1 MFRWR
6 RDALVALCIRLR
18 VNAQSSATR
27 LFLTRYVMRALSCAI
42 LTAVLFAQPAC
53 RKNAASSPSA
63 SSHATYSYEIVNA
76 WPHDPQAFTQGLVYL
91 DGQLLES
98 TGLNGR
104 SSLRRI
110 ELATGRVLKKINLP
124 AEYFGEGMTIL
135 RDRIYQLTW
144 QHQKGFVYDLATL
157 SPVREFTYT
166 GEGWGLTTDGSALIL
181 SDGTPTLRFLD
192 PETSAVLRTV
202 SVTIDGRPLPQ
213 LNELEFVDGE
223 IFANIWQT
231 HTIVRID
238 PATGRVT
245 GTIDLT
251 GILPPQE
258 RRPDTDV
265 LNGIAYDPATK
276 RLFVTGKNWP
286 RLFEVKLRRK

>member
-1 MFRWR
+1 MPGCDDTSRVNAHSSNARSNPFRLFR
-6 RDALVALCIRLR
+6 QTLSRALLVALL
-18 VNAQSSATR
+18 VGAT
-27 LFLTRYVMRALSCAI
+27 ACGKS
-42 LTAVLFAQPAC
+42 TA
-53 RKNAASSPSA
+53 RSTNT
-63 SSHATYSYEIVNA
+63 HAEYTYEVVNA

-104 SSLRRI
+104 SSLRRV
-110 ELATGRVLKKINLP
+110 ELETGRVLKKVNLP
-124 AEYFGEGMTIL
+124 SEYFGEGLAVL

-144 QHQKGFVYDLATL
+144 QHQRGFVYDLATL
-157 SPVREFTYT
+157 SPLREFTYS
-166 GEGWGLTTDGSALIL
+166 GEGWGLTTDGRALIL
-181 SDGTPTLRFLD
+181 SDGSPTLRFLD
-192 PETSAVLRTV
+192 PETSQVLHTLT
-202 SVTIDGRPLPQ
+202 VTIDGRPLPQ
-213 LNELEFVDGE
+213 LNELEFIDGE

-251 GILPPQE
+251 GILPAQE
-258 RRPDTDV
+258 RHRDTDV

-286 RLFEVKLRRK
+286 RLFEIKLLPKTR

>member
-1 MFRWR
+1 VNAHSLAAPLTPFRLGR
-6 RDALVALCIRLR
+6 RALARVLFVALLLG
-18 VNAQSSATR
+18 ASACDR
-27 LFLTRYVMRALSCAI
+27 SAARA
-42 LTAVLFAQPAC
+42 T
-53 RKNAASSPSA
+53 NT
-63 SSHATYSYEIVNA
+63 HAEYSYRVINA

-98 TGLNGR
+98 TGFNGR
-104 SSLRRI
+104 SSLRRV
-110 ELATGRVLKKINLP
+110 ELETGRVLKKVSLP
-124 AEYFGEGMTIL
+124 AEYFGEGMTVL
-135 RDRIYQLTW
+135 RDRVYQLTW

-157 SPVREFTYT
+157 SPLREFTYT
-166 GEGWGLTTDGSALIL
+166 GEGWGLTTDGRALIL

-192 PETSAVLRTV
+192 PETSQVLRTLA
-202 SVTIDGRPLPQ
+202 VTIDGRPLPQ

-238 PATGRVT
+238 PSTGRVT

-251 GILPPQE
+251 GILPAAE
-258 RRPDTDV
+258 RHRDTDV
-265 LNGIAYDPATK
+265 LNGIAYDPAKK

-286 RLFEVKLRRK
+286 RLFEIKLQPKSAALKI